1 VSFLPL
7 FAKEAPA
14 APVTEAALL
23 DSLRLIRSENV
34 GPVTYHALVAR
45 YGSARAALEK
55 LPELAQR
62 GGAKKP
68 LIACPK
74 DKAEK
79 EIAAVHGFGAQLIA
93 FDAPDYPE
101 LLKHIPDAPPILA
114 AQGQTHLWASK
125 PCIAIVGARNA
136 SANGCNFAKK
146 LAGELGEAGV
156 TIISG
161 LARGIDTFAHQG
173 ALATGTV
180 AVIGGGID
188 NIYPPENAKLFAE
201 LRERGCILSEQPF
214 GSAPHSRSF
223 PARNRIISGM
233 SRGVL
238 VVEASAKSGSL
249 ITGRFALEQNREVFA
264 IPGSPLDPRAQGCNA
279 LIKEGA
285 MLTESA
291 QDILNVLRGQP
302 RILSENRQFG
312 LFDPTPPHE
321 PDEIELA
328 NARKIIDEML
338 GVTPTSIDLLLE
350 QGQLSPNLLLTILLE
365 KELAGMLQRH
375 PGNRVS
381 LLYI

>member
-1 VSFLPL
+1 MISLPL
-7 FAKEAPA
+7 FAKDTPP
-14 APVTEAALL
+14 APVTDAGLL
-23 DSLRLIRSENV
+23 DTLQLIRSENV

-45 YGSARAALEK
+45 YGSAKAALER

-68 LIACPK
+68 IVICPK

-79 EIAAVHGFGAQLIA
+79 EIAAVHAFGARLIA

-101 LLKHIPDAPPILA
+101 LLKHVPDAPPILA

-125 PCIAIVGARNA
+125 PCVAIVGARNA

-146 LAGELGEAGV
+146 LAAELGEAGV
-156 TIISG
+156 IVISG

-188 NIYPPENAKLFAE
+188 NVYPPENRNLFAE
-201 LRERGCILSEQPF
+201 LRERGCIISEQPF
-214 GSAPHSRSF
+214 GMAPHSRSF

-238 VVEASAKSGSL
+238 VVEASVKSGSL

-264 IPGSPLDPRAQGCNA
+264 VPGSPLDPRAEGCNA

-285 MLTESA
+285 LLTESA
-291 QDILNVLRGQP
+291 EDILQVLRGQP
-302 RILSENRQFG
+302 RILADSRQFG
-312 LFDPTPPHE
+312 LFDAPPAPE
-321 PDEIELA
+321 PGEAELA
-328 NARKIIDEML
+328 NARKIIEQML
-338 GVTPTSIDLLLE
+338 GVTPTPIDLLLE
-350 QGQLSPNLLLTILLE
+350 QSQISPNVLLTILLE
-365 KELAGMLQRH
+365 KELAGVLQRH

-381 LLYI
+381 LIY